1 MMDSNQESDVSAMS
15 RSARNTAVADDR
27 PKPIRRNAPSGLR
40 DLMREEQ
47 KRSFLRMVSHELR
60 TPLNSIIGFSEIISR
75 ELYGP
80 LSEPRYREHAEII
93 RDSGLKMLKLVN
105 QVLEIARLEGDAADL
120 DLRPESAE
128 TAVEEA
134 VKALRDEIAA
144 RGVVVRV
151 EGDRPHTVAA
161 DSRALHSILINLL
174 QNAVTYSPQDEVVL
188 VRIRQRAA
196 TVTIEIE
203 DRGEGAPPSEL
214 ARLMRPF
221 EQGEN
226 ALTRRCEGAG
236 LGLPIVRLL
245 CRAMHGGF
253 RLRVA
258 PTGGLVATVTLP
270 AADPEPA

>member
-1 MMDSNQESDVSAMS
+1 MPPQASTPALQNPRTRAL
-15 RSARNTAVADDR
+15 
-27 PKPIRRNAPSGLR
+27 RRNPPNALR

-105 QVLEIARLEGDAADL
+105 QVLEIARLEGDSADL
-120 DLRPESAE
+120 DLRAESAE
-128 TAVEEA
+128 AAVEEA
-134 VKALRDEIAA
+134 IRALRDDIAA
-144 RGVVVRV
+144 RAVRIRV
-151 EGDRPHTVAA
+151 EAAGPHMVHA
-161 DSRALHSILINLL
+161 DARALHTILVNLL
-174 QNAVTYSPQDEVVL
+174 QNAMTYSPPEEEIVV
-188 VRIRQRAA
+188 RMRRRST

-203 DRGEGAPPSEL
+203 DRGDGVPAADL
-214 ARLMRPF
+214 ARILRPF

-226 ALTRRCEGAG
+226 ALTRRNEGAG

-245 CRAMHGGF
+245 CRAMHGTF
-253 RLRVA
+253 RLRTV
-258 PTGGLVATVTLP
+258 PGGGLLACVTLP
-270 AADPEPA
+270 AADAA